1 MAAALLTSGCGKFV
15 RDELITMQNEM
26 DQLYDQIKLMNDGLS
41 SLQEIV
47 RQMAAEGYIIKHEAF
62 EEEGREG
69 YKLYFRSIDAQ
80 GNVNDS
86 EAIVLFSGVPISG
99 SFPRFTSRRKST
111 PPQTPCSSSPG
122 TPMGEDFCAPM
133 AR

>member
-62 EEEGREG
+62 EEEDVKDTSFISAASMLKGMSMTAKPSSFSAVWTARTARMPS
-69 YKLYFRSIDAQ
+69 RS
-80 GNVNDS
+80 
-86 EAIVLFSGVPISG
+86 
-99 SFPRFTSRRKST
+99 
-111 PPQTPCSSSPG
+111 
-122 TPMGEDFCAPM
+122 
-133 AR
+133 